1 MTITRLT
8 PSGIPGRRSV
18 FRVKTPYT
26 PRRITTLRPSGVP
39 GAWYGDIRAARSFSA
54 LARAY
59 AIQGEER
66 RRAIVGEDRSIA
78 INEDA

>member
-8 PSGIPGRRSV
+8 PSGIPGRRLV
-18 FRVKTPYT
+18 FHAKTPYT

-66 RRAIVGEDRSIA
+66 RCAIVGENRSTA